1 MKTIIS
7 TIMLALLI
15 TAGCSGDSEE
25 TSAGEEK
32 TRQVRYLPDEET
44 EDLNIA
50 ELSGEE
56 LIELAGRKDI
66 SPQNLALILDRLKLF
81 PGNKTIL
88 AAIPFIDRRDMVQM
102 EILSTYGEDEVWELT
117 EIKLGKVAISALRT
131 VTGENISNPEGWLA
145 WYQENKNKL
154 RPTKEEPV
162 ISE

>member
-1 MKTIIS
+1 MKTIIF

-15 TAGCSGDSEE
+15 TAGCSGNSEE

>member
-1 MKTIIS
+1 MKTIIF

-15 TAGCSGDSEE
+15 TAGCSGNSEE
-25 TSAGEEK
+25 TSAGEGK

-56 LIELAGRKDI
+56 LIELAGRREI
-66 SPQNLALILDRLKLF
+66 TPQNLALILDRLEAF
-81 PGNKTIL
+81 PGNRTVL
-88 AAIPFIDRRDMVQM
+88 AAIPFIDRREMVQM
-102 EILSTYGEDEVWELT
+102 EILKTSGDNEVWELT
-117 EIKLGKVAISALRT
+117 EINLGKVAISTLRKI
-131 VTGENISNPEGWLA
+131 TGENISNPEGWIA